1 MLYVHTALLNMMEI
15 LWSTHVDNKSVTAWS
30 YLMYGKLEKFLFYST
45 LLKVQSASDR
55 ALYICYNNV
64 SAGSHGVHQ
73 YQHQIIRGVV
83 LKART
88 ALGFASCCIT
98 FSTTPLVLYL
108 PYSARNHAITY
119 TYGNL
124 AFCVSHVF
132 ILCTYAGYFTTAVSV
147 LIS

>member
-1 MLYVHTALLNMMEI
+1 MLYVHTALLNMMKI
-15 LWSTHVDNKSVTAWS
+15 LWSTHVYNKSVTAWF
-30 YLMYGKLEKFLFYST
+30 LLDVWQIFILFYVIKSVRN
-45 LLKVQSASDR
+45 VQSASDR

-83 LKART
+83 LKLIQHSASPR
-88 ALGFASCCIT
+88 AVLLSRPHLSCCIC
-98 FSTTPLVLYL
+98 
-108 PYSARNHAITY
+108 HTY
-119 TYGNL
+119 DNL

-132 ILCTYAGYFTTAVSV
+132 ILCTYAGYFTTVVSV